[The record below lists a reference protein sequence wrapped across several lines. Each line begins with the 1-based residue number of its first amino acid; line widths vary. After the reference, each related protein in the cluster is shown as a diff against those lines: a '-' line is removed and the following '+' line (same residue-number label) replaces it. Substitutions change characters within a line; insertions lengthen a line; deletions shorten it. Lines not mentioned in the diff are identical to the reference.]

1 MKMIYCFFDSKRVSN
16 IAVLVVLIL
25 SMLSSCDSRKSVVNT
40 SDIDTLVQNA
50 DSILPEN
57 VEDRL
62 TRVVSHLDLKQD
74 LSVYVINPK
83 RIWAEEM
90 RKEDWTPRPEPL
102 GFRGADFDRFYIH
115 YNSVSRIDD
124 KRYHVVGKTRCM
136 GKICDIKGDIVIDS
150 VVAYAP
156 DVYYIKEV
164 EETGVICASYHFD
177 EYEGQNINGY
187 YIGNASFEYL
197 ILGGKAY
204 YDAALLIADGFYNNQ
219 YKGVWVDVQKNDTLK
234 CNWGDFR
241 IPESEELDE
250 GCGEFIPS
258 DDAQKN
264 HGWDHFFDAEHE
276 NQTWWK

>member
-1 MKMIYCFFDSKRVSN
+1 MIHCFRDSRIVSCFGAW
-16 IAVLVVLIL
+16 IVWVMSV
-25 SMLSSCDSRKSVVNT
+25 LSSCGSRQSVTNT
-40 SDIDTLVQNA
+40 SDIDTLMQDA
-50 DSILPEN
+50 DSVLPEKT
-57 VEDRL
+57 DYKL
-62 TRVVSHLDLKQD
+62 TRVVSHLNLKQD

-83 RIWAEEM
+83 RIWADEM
-90 RKEDWTPRPEPL
+90 RKEDWTTRPEPL

-156 DVYYIKEV
+156 CSEECDTNRIKEV
-164 EETGVICASYHFD
+164 GVIYAHYLYD
-177 EYEGQNINGY
+177 EYDKQGLNGK
-187 YIGNASFEYL
+187 YIGNASFRYL

-204 YDAALLIADGFYNNQ
+204 YDAINLVADGFDNNQ
-219 YKGVWVDVQKNDTLK
+219 YKGVWVDVLKNDTLK

-241 IPESEELDE
+241 IPESDELDE
-250 GCGEFIPS
+250 GCGEFVPS
-258 DDAQKN
+258 KEAQKN